1 MSTKQNK
8 EIITNIEEQIKTVYD
23 PDFPLIDIR
32 TMWLIYDIKADRDN
46 HIIDIHMTYTTP
58 ACPSG
63 ELMQEIMIN
72 AIHEKFP
79 DWGINIDVTFDPM
92 RSIQMMKDEDLKRMF
107 E

>member
-1 MSTKQNK
+1 
-8 EIITNIEEQIKTVYD
+8 
-23 PDFPLIDIR
+23 
-32 TMWLIYDIKADRDN
+32 
-46 HIIDIHMTYTTP
+46 MTYTTP